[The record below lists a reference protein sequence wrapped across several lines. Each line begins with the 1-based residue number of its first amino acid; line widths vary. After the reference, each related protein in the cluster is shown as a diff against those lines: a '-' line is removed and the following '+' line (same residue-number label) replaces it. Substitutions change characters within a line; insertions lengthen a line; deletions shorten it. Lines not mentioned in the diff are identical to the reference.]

1 MKNSGIRRFTRVN
14 FRQAV
19 QLDFGERQYEQQI
32 ISNLSLG
39 GMYIKGRF
47 EQRPGDI
54 CSVII
59 RPSWPEMPTDFRAK
73 GSVVWVTDEGMA
85 VEFVSMGYDSFLFL
99 QTVLL
104 YEADDPA
111 SLSSEFTE
119 KNVDFEV
126 RDEEDSSEVQPSQH
140 SAAGEQLQDGQ
151 RGGLDIKEQIIPH
164 WQTKG

>member
-1 MKNSGIRRFTRVN
+1 MKNAGIRRFTRVN
-14 FRQAV
+14 FRQTV
-19 QLDFGERQYEQQI
+19 QLDFGERQYEQQL

-47 EQRPGDI
+47 EQRPGDL
-54 CSVII
+54 CTVTL

-85 VEFVSMGYDSFLFL
+85 IEFVSMGYDSFLFL

-104 YEADDPA
+104 YEAEDPTA
-111 SLSSEFTE
+111 VSTEFTE

-126 RDEEDSSEVQPSQH
+126 RDEDDPSEVQPPQH
-140 SAAGEQLQDGQ
+140 PAVGE
-151 RGGLDIKEQIIPH
+151 
-164 WQTKG
+164 